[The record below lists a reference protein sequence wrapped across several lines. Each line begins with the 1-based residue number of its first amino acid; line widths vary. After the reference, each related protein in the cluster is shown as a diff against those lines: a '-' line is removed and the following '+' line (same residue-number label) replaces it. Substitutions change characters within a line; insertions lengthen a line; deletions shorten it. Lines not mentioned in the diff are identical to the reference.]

1 MTGVVGLGGP
11 FPGPSGHLHQATLG
25 CIATPLSAGQAVP
38 GAEPWLC
45 AQRESFDVI
54 GKVGFGQDF
63 QASKDID
70 NPVNTFRLMTD
81 NMEEGIR
88 RIFYP
93 LRKYSRSKVR
103 PARGCGF
110 RVLDQCARQ

>member
-1 MTGVVGLGGP
+1 M
-11 FPGPSGHLHQATLG
+11 
-25 CIATPLSAGQAVP
+25 
-38 GAEPWLC
+38 
-45 AQRESFDVI
+45 QRESFDVI

-93 LRKYSRSKVR
+93 FRKYSRSKVTNIPYPR
-103 PARGCGF
+103 VSIRYPCSLCGEH
-110 RVLDQCARQ
+110 CCTSIP

>member
-1 MTGVVGLGGP
+1 M
-11 FPGPSGHLHQATLG
+11 
-25 CIATPLSAGQAVP
+25 
-38 GAEPWLC
+38 
-45 AQRESFDVI
+45 I

-93 LRKYSRSKVR
+93 FRKYSRSKVTSTFV
-103 PARGCGF
+103 P
-110 RVLDQCARQ
+110 